1 MFPHSLC
8 LYLKMSNISGDGGG
22 SFSSG
27 NTGGVLEEGQ
37 QRQTSIV
44 NSHSTSTAADVGST
58 PQELLPDSS
67 KKKKRSL
74 PGTPGK
80 LKFLN
85 FAIPFC

>member
-1 MFPHSLC
+1 
-8 LYLKMSNISGDGGG
+8 MSNISGDGGG

-74 PGTPGK
+74 PGTPDPSGTSYCFIANESHGK
-80 LKFLN
+80 EQ
-85 FAIPFC
+85 ICM